1 MKFVYLKNAKQ
12 FKKENLNK
20 RGVNEKYFFLS
31 IYIYMY
37 VRLIQEIFYGIIY
50 KGFLWNEKFTISVNL
65 RFHVHC
71 IGFLLH
77 ACMIV
82 KSFYIQKNCDTKR
95 SWLGSLICLTCADG
109 IYSEYNMHTYAQP
122 WFNMY
127 YTNCFLRI
135 LQVSWPG

>member
-82 KSFYIQKNCDTKR
+82 KSFYI
-95 SWLGSLICLTCADG
+95 
-109 IYSEYNMHTYAQP
+109 
-122 WFNMY
+122 
-127 YTNCFLRI
+127 
-135 LQVSWPG
+135 